1 MPLASVTGFISLVPL
16 PRPDQKADL
25 NEAEAHPSEQEEE
38 DVFQEPVVDGVVH
51 SGMHRANL
59 AFQLGR

>member
-1 MPLASVTGFISLVPL
+1 MPLASATGFIPLVPP
-16 PRPDQKADL
+16 PRLDQQADL
-25 NEAEAHPSEQEEE
+25 NEAEAHPGEQEEE